1 MEWIVWIWAGLKE
14 LGKIGPLVTAI
25 VALMALIVARR
36 QLSLNRKNQRETTA
50 TATFRE
56 FLKLAVQYPDYAN
69 GKHGSEPDQKERYQ
83 WFVGYFLWAAEEI
96 LSFSP
101 NDDVWHSNLQLLA
114 KVHGP
119 YFLSDDFTLEEYNA
133 YTPAARMLIDHAKS
147 IAGQSP
153 PEVEEPQATAM
164 ERVKESFE
172 SGRQLSRP
180 S

>member
-1 MEWIVWIWAGLKE
+1 MERIVWIWAGLKE
-14 LGKIGPLVTAI
+14 LAKIGPLVTAI

-36 QLSLNRKNQRETTA
+36 QLSLNRRNQRETTA

-69 GKHGSEPDQKERYQ
+69 GKHGSGPGQKEGYQ

-101 NDDVWHSNLQLLA
+101 NDDVWRRNLQLLA

-119 YFLSDDFTLEEYNA
+119 YFLSDDFTIEEYNA
-133 YTPAARMLIDHAKS
+133 YTPAARMLIDHARS
-147 IAGQSP
+147 IAARESP
-153 PEVEEPQATAM
+153 KPA
-164 ERVKESFE
+164 
-172 SGRQLSRP
+172 
-180 S
+180 